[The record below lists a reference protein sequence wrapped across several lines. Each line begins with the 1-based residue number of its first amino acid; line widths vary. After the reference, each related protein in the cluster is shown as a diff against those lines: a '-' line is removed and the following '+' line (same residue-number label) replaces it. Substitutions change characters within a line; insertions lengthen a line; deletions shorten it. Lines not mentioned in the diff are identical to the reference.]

1 MKKTYGTPKIGA
13 EASVNAQT
21 LAMLSA
27 TNTEASVPS
36 KRL

>member
-1 MKKTYGTPKIGA
+1 MKKTYGTPDIGA
-13 EASVNAQT
+13 EASVNGKT

-36 KRL
+36 KRF

>member
-1 MKKTYGTPKIGA
+1 MKKTYGTPQIA

-27 TNTEASVPS
+27 TNTEGSVPS